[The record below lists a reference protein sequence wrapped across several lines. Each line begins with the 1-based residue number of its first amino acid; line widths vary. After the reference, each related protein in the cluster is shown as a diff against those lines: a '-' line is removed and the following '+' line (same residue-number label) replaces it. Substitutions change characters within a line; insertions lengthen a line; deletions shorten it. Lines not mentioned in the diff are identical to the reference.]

1 MSTLQLLTDEDLIVL
16 NFEAKDRRQII
27 KELGQRVLTKG
38 YIYPEFITKLLEREE
53 EFPTGLETVYPIAI
67 PHVGEDCMQSFL
79 AVATT
84 KEPVVFNAMDGSGKE
99 LGVQL
104 IFLFG
109 ITNPN
114 EQVEV
119 LKKFMLAFNE
129 KENLK
134 ALISMEDKREALNL
148 LKSLLGDGLEITPLS
163 KGTA

>member
-27 KELGQRVLTKG
+27 EELGQRVLAKG
-38 YIYPEFITKLLEREE
+38 YINPEFITKLLEREE
-53 EFPTGLETVYPIAI
+53 EFPTGLETAYPIAI
-67 PHVGEDCMQSFL
+67 PHVGEDCIQSFL

-84 KEPVVFNAMDGSGKE
+84 REPIIFNAMDGSGKE

-109 ITNPN
+109 ITNPK

-119 LKKFMLAFNE
+119 LKKFMFAFNE
-129 KENLK
+129 EKNLK
-134 ALISMEDKREALNL
+134 TLIEMEDKVKTLKL
-148 LKSLLGDGLEITPLS
+148 LKTLLGDGLAITTL
-163 KGTA
+163 